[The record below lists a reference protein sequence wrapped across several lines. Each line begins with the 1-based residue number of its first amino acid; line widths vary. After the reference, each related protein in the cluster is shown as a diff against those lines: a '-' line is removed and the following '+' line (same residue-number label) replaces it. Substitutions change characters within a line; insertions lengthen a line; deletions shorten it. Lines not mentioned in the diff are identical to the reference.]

1 MKQIFFAILITI
13 SNILYS
19 QNNFGNIFKYDTSFF
34 SNNKIDCIR
43 NDNVISL
50 HNDTIFSI
58 DNSQKTNDYINILGF
73 SINNN
78 SFFELKAY
86 FYNDDYLKDL
96 KFTPIVDF
104 WFKND
109 TLYLLLFKSIY
120 KFGRNNDSYNL
131 ISKIE
136 LDFSPNRAM
145 LLSNGNVLLYK
156 SNFKSDNNMY
166 MFDCEN
172 NKVLYNKELQS
183 PIPILSIFQPRD
195 ILCTDNYHIY
205 YSPANEYIINIYD
218 YNFNLVDSI
227 VYSKKKWQSF
237 PINRVKNVLEKTKMQ
252 VDIIEALSD
261 DVRDKYS
268 SIMRLFILDDKLIVM
283 YFMKEDGKN
292 LYLYDVWKNI
302 KGNWKLILEG
312 INDYDKQNLKTK
324 DRFIPFSKFVFYK
337 GCIYRFS
344 SLTPIFRDNFKSEKE
359 YIKAYE
365 NYQIENDCL
374 LGIEKLWIK

>member
-1 MKQIFFAILITI
+1 
-13 SNILYS
+13 
-19 QNNFGNIFKYDTSFF
+19 
-34 SNNKIDCIR
+34 
-43 NDNVISL
+43 
-50 HNDTIFSI
+50 
-58 DNSQKTNDYINILGF
+58 
-73 SINNN
+73 
-78 SFFELKAY
+78 
-86 FYNDDYLKDL
+86 
-96 KFTPIVDF
+96 
-104 WFKND
+104 
-109 TLYLLLFKSIY
+109 
-120 KFGRNNDSYNL
+120 
-131 ISKIE
+131 
-136 LDFSPNRAM
+136 M

-268 SIMRLFILDDKLIVM
+268 SIMRLFILEDK
-283 YFMKEDGKN
+283 
-292 LYLYDVWKNI
+292 
-302 KGNWKLILEG
+302 
-312 INDYDKQNLKTK
+312 
-324 DRFIPFSKFVFYK
+324 FIPFSKFVFYK